1 MISPPKHSPLEFAR
15 RGFYFF
21 APRDDAPPEIDFMD
35 FKTKRISHVPRL
47 DKFGFYGFA
56 LSPDGKDLIYPQS
69 DRTEHDI
76 FVVRNF
82 R

>member
-1 MISPPKHSPLEFAR
+1 
-15 RGFYFF
+15 
-21 APRDDAPPEIDFMD
+21 MD
-35 FKTKRISHVPRL
+35 FKTKRISHVARL
-47 DKFGFYGFA
+47 DKFGFYGLA